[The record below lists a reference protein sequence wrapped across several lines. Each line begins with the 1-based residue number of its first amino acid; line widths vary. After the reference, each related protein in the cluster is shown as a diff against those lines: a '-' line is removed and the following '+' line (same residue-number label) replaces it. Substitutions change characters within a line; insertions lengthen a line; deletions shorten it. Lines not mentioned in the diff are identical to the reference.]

1 MKKNNRFAATLLLMV
16 AFAFTSFIGNAQRGG
31 RGGFSGGH
39 FGGGFGNRFPSQFN
53 GVRGGGGF
61 NGGYRARV
69 LPYGGIYRLPSS
81 YLRLSFGGYP
91 FYFADGLFY
100 AAYGDYYGLV
110 APPFGLTLG
119 FLPRG
124 YWGFNWGGYPYYY
137 YSGVFYKP
145 TEDKKYQVVVPPVG
159 AEIPSIPKEAKQIVV
174 NDQKLYEYL
183 GTYYKEVVGADGI
196 KKYIVQGKDGVLNT
210 NNIKDSVSVHDHN
223 YIHNHNYTHN
233 HDSSALPTT
242 IYTPSI
248 GDIVLQ
254 LPSQTMVVMVNGKK
268 LYVTPEHIYYEEFVD
283 GNVLKYK
290 IVGK

>member
-1 MKKNNRFAATLLLMV
+1 MKKNTRFAATLLLMV
-16 AFAFTSFIGNAQRGG
+16 AFAFTSFVSNAQRGG
-31 RGGFSGGH
+31 RGGFGGGHFGGH
-39 FGGGFGNRFPSQFN
+39 FGGGFSAGFSGNHFVG
-53 GVRGGGGF
+53 GV
-61 NGGYRARV
+61 NYRARV
-69 LPYGGIYRLPSS
+69 LPYGGMYRLPSS
-81 YLRLSFGGYP
+81 HLRLSFGGYP
-91 FYFADGLFY
+91 YYFADGLFY
-100 AAYGDYYGLV
+100 AAYGDYFGLV

-159 AEIPSIPKEAKQIVV
+159 AEVPSIPKEAKAIVV

-183 GTYYKEVVGADGI
+183 GTYYKEVMGADGKI
-196 KKYIVQGKDGVLNT
+196 KYIVQGKDGVLNT
-210 NNIKDSVSVHDHN
+210 DNVKDSVAGYDHN
-223 YIHNHNYTHN
+223 YIHNHDTN
-233 HDSSALPTT
+233 AQPAT
-242 IYTPSI
+242 IYTASV

-254 LPSQTMVVMVNGKK
+254 LPSQTMVVIVNGKK

>member
-1 MKKNNRFAATLLLMV
+1 MV
-16 AFAFTSFIGNAQRGG
+16 AITLTTVVSNAQRGG
-31 RGGFSGGH
+31 RGGFGGGH
-39 FGGGFGNRFPSQFN
+39 FGGGFGGGFSSHF
-53 GVRGGGGF
+53 GGGHFG
-61 NGGYRARV
+61 GGYSHGAHI

-91 FYFADGLFY
+91 YYFADGLFY

-124 YWGFNWGGYPYYY
+124 YWGFRWGGYPYFY
-137 YSGVFYKP
+137 YSGIFYKS
-145 TEDKKYQVVVPPVG
+145 TDDKKYQVVVPPVG
-159 AEIPSIPKEAKQIVV
+159 AEVPNLPKDAKPIVV

-183 GTYYKEVVGADGI
+183 GTYYKEVMGLDGKI
-196 KKYIVQGKDGVLNT
+196 KYIVQGKDGVLNT
-210 NNIKDSVSVHDHN
+210 DSVTDSAVVNNN
-223 YIHNHNYTHN
+223 YSNNHINNST
-233 HDSSALPTT
+233 AT
-242 IYTPSI
+242 IYTPSV

-254 LPSQTMVVMVNGKK
+254 LPSQTMIVIVNGKK
-268 LYVTPEHIYYEEFVD
+268 LFVTPEHIYYEEFVD